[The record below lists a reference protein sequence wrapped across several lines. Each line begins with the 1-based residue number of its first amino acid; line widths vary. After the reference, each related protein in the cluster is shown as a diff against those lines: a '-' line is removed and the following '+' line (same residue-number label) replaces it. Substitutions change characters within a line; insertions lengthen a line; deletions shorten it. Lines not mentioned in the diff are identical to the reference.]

1 MEVLAKYGTDAQ
13 KEQWLKPLM
22 EGKIRSAFCMTEPRV
37 ASSDATN
44 IELDIRREGNE
55 YVINGRKWWISGA
68 GDPRTKIYIV
78 MGKTDPQNKSIH
90 KQQSIVLVPA
100 NTPGITI
107 VRPMMVFGYDDAPH
121 GHMEIEFQNVRVPV
135 SNIILG
141 EGRGFEVMQGRLGPG
156 RIHHC
161 MRAIG
166 MAERALEYH
175 ILRLTDPSRK
185 AFGKLLAQHGTAQDA
200 VCQSRL
206 EIDQARLLVLT
217 AAAQI
222 DRLGPKAAMNQIAMA
237 KIVVPQVT
245 LNVLD
250 RAIQAH
256 GGAGVSQDFP
266 LANMYAFMRTLRI
279 ADGPDE
285 VHRRQVARN
294 EFKRVPALRQ
304 LYTTRGSAK
313 L

>member
-1 MEVLAKYGTDAQ
+1 MEVLAKYGTTAQ

-22 EGKIRSAFCMTEPRV
+22 EGTIRSAFCMTEPDV

-44 IELDIRREGNE
+44 IQLEISKQGNE

-68 GDPRTKIYIV
+68 GDPRTKIFIV
-78 MGKTDPQNKSIH
+78 MGKTDPNNSNIH
-90 KQQSIVLVPA
+90 KQQSVILVPA
-100 NTPGITI
+100 DTPGITI
-107 VRPMMVFGYDDAPH
+107 IRAMKVYGFDDAPH
-121 GHMEIEFQNVRVPV
+121 GHMEIEFKNVLVPL
-135 SNIILG
+135 SSIILG

-175 ILRLTDPSRK
+175 LLRLTDPSRK
-185 AFGKLLAQHGTAQDA
+185 TFGKLLAQHGINQDL

-206 EIDQARLLVLT
+206 EIDQARLLVLN

-222 DRLGPKAAMNQIAMA
+222 DKVGAKGAMNQIAMA
-237 KIVVPQVT
+237 KIIVPNMALQVI
-245 LNVLD
+245 D
-250 RAIQAH
+250 RSIQAH

-285 VHRRQVARN
+285 VHRRQVARA
-294 EFKRVPALRQ
+294 EFRRVKDIKALYESRKAN
-304 LYTTRGSAK
+304 L
-313 L
+313 